1 MNIKPY
7 MLVAYM
13 LALAAPTAIAQ
24 MPAKEVEATIKD
36 GHSFFYFEDY
46 EEALPLYMSALQAQP
61 NNANLHYRVGF
72 CYLNIAGQK
81 HKAIK
86 HLEAATRSMSRTH
99 KPNSTTE
106 TNAPIDALF
115 YLGNAYFVGNQLQRA
130 KAAFQRFRDTT
141 SSTKGSYNMEYL
153 DHQLKAIKNSE
164 TAQRAPVD
172 FMLQNI
178 GAQFNDRFDNFGPTM
193 SGDGKTL
200 AYTSRRQFYNAVMVA
215 RRQDDGSWGA
225 PINITIDLEVDGSC
239 HTLSLSHDGSR
250 LYLFKEDN
258 HDGNIFISRYYNGKW
273 SPMKRLNRHINTQ
286 YFESHACESPDG
298 KHLVFTSN
306 RAGGHGDLDLYI
318 SPMLPSGD
326 WGPAQNLGP
335 TVNTPYNENTP
346 FFAPS
351 GDLLFFSSEGHSTMG
366 GYDIFASRH
375 QRYSSWGTPLN
386 LGYPVNTPDDDLF
399 FAPLGNGA
407 SGLQARFSNTSYGGQ
422 DIYELNLFQ
431 PLMQRSMLTADD
443 APSAQPQHGHML
455 IAIQPDTDTAM
466 VDPSTV
472 KSAFGIDLQMP
483 PRLHYKG
490 RYYSVKHLPQQPKRT
505 ASSTKITADASTAPN
520 KARNVV
526 LRYAMMG
533 AARGRNAIATAA
545 PTPWPDIKPQP
556 TTPPAEQPS
565 EGYNYTDLTELLMLV
580 AEPQDNGPMAK
591 MLKNALLLNGQH
603 SNDLIAEFTRSIRG
617 INEQEAMARTLAR
630 FMNHL
635 SHNVELSP
643 VHRTR
648 TIATSHELSNHDL
661 FYNNI
666 SNLASYELSGV
677 LEQLAQSS
685 HKPTSFRALIDV
697 LKQQQSD
704 SYYQLLPELIR
715 LMAQQS
721 ISLYHSL
728 PDEVQHNLYT
738 QFEQHP
744 KKSHGT
750 VLLGVGAALLLAAVL
765 LLIVRNRRKKLHSG
779 E

>member
-1 MNIKPY
+1 MNIKPH
-7 MLVAYM
+7 MLMACM
-13 LALAAPTAIAQ
+13 LAIAVPTALAQ
-24 MPAKEVEATIKD
+24 MPTKEVEATIKD

-46 EEALPLYMSALQAQP
+46 EEALPFYMSALQAQP

-86 HLEAATRSMSRTH
+86 HLEAATRSMSRSH

-141 SSTKGSYNMEYL
+141 SGIKGSYNMEYL
-153 DHQLKAIKNSE
+153 DHQLKAIKISE
-164 TAQRAPVD
+164 EAQRAPVD

-178 GAQFNDRFDNFGPTM
+178 GAQFNDRFDNYGPTM

-215 RRQDDGSWGA
+215 RRQDNGTWGA
-225 PINITIDLEVDGSC
+225 PINITIDLEVDGNC

-335 TVNTPYNENTP
+335 TVNSPYNENTP

-351 GDLLFFSSEGHSTMG
+351 GDLLFFSSEGHNTMG
-366 GYDIFASRH
+366 GYDIFASKH
-375 QRYSSWGTPLN
+375 QHYSSWGTPLN

-407 SGLQARFSNTSYGGQ
+407 SGLQARFGSASYGGQ

-443 APSAQPQHGHML
+443 APPAQPPHGHML
-455 IAIQPDTDTAM
+455 IAILPDTDTATIE
-466 VDPSTV
+466 PNTV
-472 KSAFGIDLQMP
+472 KSAFVIDPKMP
-483 PRLHYKG
+483 PMLHYKG
-490 RYYSVKHLPQQPKRT
+490 RYYSVKQQPEQAKRT
-505 ASSTKITADASTAPN
+505 KPTAQTAPT
-520 KARNVV
+520 KGRNVA

-533 AARGRNAIATAA
+533 ATRGRSSSAA

-556 TTPPAEQPS
+556 TTPPTEQPS
-565 EGYNYTDLTELLMLV
+565 ENYNYTDLTELLMLV

-603 SNDLIAEFTRSIRG
+603 NNDLIAEFTRSIRG

-630 FMNHL
+630 FMDHL

-666 SNLASYELSGV
+666 SNLASYELSDV
-677 LEQLAQSS
+677 LDQLAQSD

-697 LKQQQSD
+697 LKQQQAD
-704 SYYQLLPELIR
+704 TYYQLLPELIR

-728 PDEVQHNLYT
+728 PDEVQHKLYT

-744 KKSHGT
+744 KKSYRA
-750 VLLGVGAALLLAAVL
+750 VLIGVGATLLLTVALLI
-765 LLIVRNRRKKLHSG
+765 IVRYRRKKPHSSQ
-779 E
+779 